1 MSGATAAPSRV
12 FSYIFSGKRSHV
24 FGGLFAIGLL
34 SYVPWY
40 YMTAGKK
47 QLSHSDYMAM
57 QEKERM
63 RKQRFSTAPVHGDP
77 PAAAPSQ
84 ASSQ

>member
-1 MSGATAAPSRV
+1 MSGASAAPSRV

-24 FGGLFAIGLL
+24 FGGLFVVGLL

-47 QLSHSDYMAM
+47 QLSHSDYMAI

-63 RKQRFSTAPVHGDP
+63 RKQRLSTTPLPDA
-77 PAAAPSQ
+77 PAAAPSPT
-84 ASSQ
+84 SPS